1 MATKIITDNIDLS
14 SDTTALEIPTGTTLQ
29 RPGTM
34 DVDFLVVA
42 GAGGGGGSY
51 RAGGGGAGGLRT
63 SYGSTSGGGSSVED
77 PVKVGIGLSYA
88 VTVGTGGAGGVYG
101 ATTFGTNGNNS
112 IFATIESQ
120 GGGGGGYYTGGT
132 GTAGITGGSG
142 GGGGGDTTGG
152 AAGAGTTNQG
162 YAGGAGASSGTQC
175 GGGGGGAG
183 VAGNTGGS
191 GPTDGDGGDGIN
203 SLILPYT
210 EAGTA
215 GVGEQI
221 SGTEVWYAGGGA
233 GGAYSSGNTTI
244 PGKGGGGDGTPTTGY
259 PGNGGPG
266 TDNTGGGG
274 GGASGE
280 VPPTSGVG
288 GDGGDGVVILRYP
301 SSATLNKT
309 GTLVESTGSPFTIT
323 ASETNDTK
331 VSVFISGNGTI
342 DFSDATNTVAEGTM
356 RENTT
361 TGKMEIYTG
370 TTGWRALQQTGQD
383 TGVVAANNFA
393 SVSYNGNG
401 NIGYA
406 SNVAQ
411 TITAGNGFQSDLT
424 IIKNIAGTYST
435 DVWNWFDSTRDDN
448 VSGGSIYCALTTS
461 STTAEMCPTYAGG
474 YYQLIDFI
482 SPGFTLGEDASA
494 RVNASGDTYVS
505 YSWKGGGDSNTFNK
519 DGTGYATASAAG
531 LTAGTITPTHSSV
544 NTETGFSIIRYTGTG
559 SAGTLPH
566 GLGVTPEF
574 IVIKAVDAAT
584 NWIIYNKTIGVDG
597 YIYFNDTGAANS
609 YSTAWDNITTTT
621 FGLPAAFSD
630 YNTGSTK
637 YVAYCWA
644 SVPGYSLIGSY
655 IGTGT
660 RNGINIYTGFTPS
673 LISIKC
679 ISNSGTNWPVFD
691 SARNTSNPRNTAIWF
706 NSMSP
711 GSNYVYGVDFND
723 AGFQVVDPDG
733 DLNAAGREYIFMV
746 FA

>member
-14 SDTTALEIPTGTTLQ
+14 ADTTALEIPTGTTLQ

-63 SYGSTSGGGSSVED
+63 SFGSVSGGGGSVED
-77 PVKVGIGLSYA
+77 PVKVAIGSSYN

-101 ATTFGTNGNNS
+101 ATVFGTNGNNS

-142 GGGGGDTTGG
+142 GGGGGDSTGG
-152 AAGAGTTNQG
+152 AGGSGTTNQG

-191 GPTDGDGGDGIN
+191 GATDGDGGDGIN

-221 SGTEVWYAGGGA
+221 SGTEVWYAGGG
-233 GGAYSSGNTTI
+233 GGGSYSSGNDTI
-244 PGKGGGGDGTPTTGY
+244 PGKGGGGEGTAQSNY

-342 DFSDATNTVAEGTM
+342 DFSDPSNTVTEGTM

-370 TTGWRALQQTGQD
+370 TTGWKALQQTGQD
-383 TGVVAANNFA
+383 TSLVAANNFGPVA
-393 SVSYNGNG
+393 YNGNG
-401 NIGYA
+401 DGSIPGN
-406 SNVAQ
+406 SLAQ
-411 TITAGNGFQSDLT
+411 TITVGNGFQGDLT
-424 IIKNIAGTYST
+424 IIHPTTAN
-435 DVWNWFDSTRDDN
+435 DVWSVFDSTRDDN
-448 VSGGSIYCALTTS
+448 TAGGSPYCSLTPSGTNS
-461 STTAEMCPTYAGG
+461 EMCPTYSGG
-474 YYQLIDFI
+474 YYWFYDFV
-482 SPGFTLGEDASA
+482 SPGFTLAQDASY
-494 RVNASGDTYVS
+494 RVNISGYS
-505 YSWKGGGDSNTFNK
+505 YISWTWKGGGNSNTFNK

-544 NTETGFSIIRYTGTG
+544 NTEAGFSIIRYTGTG

-574 IVIKAVDAAT
+574 IVIKAIDATT

-597 YIYFNDTGAANS
+597 YTYFNTTGAANS
-609 YSTAWDNITTTT
+609 YTAAWDNITTTT

-630 YNTGSTK
+630 YNTSSTK

-644 SVPGYSLIGSY
+644 SIPGYSLIDSY

-660 RNGINIYTGFTPS
+660 RNGINIYTGFKPS
-673 LISIKC
+673 WITIKC
-679 ISNSGTNWPVFD
+679 ISNSGTNWPCFD

-706 NSMSP
+706 NSISQ
-711 GSNYVYGVDFND
+711 GSNYTYGVDFND
-723 AGFQVVDPDG
+723 TGFQVVDSDG